1 MSVPTSAEAATLVS
15 NMGSTDRDIEK
26 GFGMDGSL
34 TIKGV
39 TFVLDS
45 ALLKGS
51 QHGSFSS
58 TSPAPTLASHDT
70 CEDQDQAQNQSQSQN
85 QMEFLVRVGAGF
97 TSVLHARAVSFQDT
111 HPGMAYTLPV
121 LVDGPYSGPG
131 TARGFDS
138 VLLVAG
144 GTGISFA
151 LPILEDLVVNAGV
164 RTQDVHFVWV
174 VKDNGMSCRKATIR

>member
-1 MSVPTSAEAATLVS
+1 MSVPTSAETATLVT

-34 TIKGV
+34 TIKGT

-58 TSPAPTLASHDT
+58 TSPAPTLASHNT
-70 CEDQDQAQNQSQSQN
+70 QEDQDQAPNQSQN

-164 RTQDVHFVWV
+164 HTQDVHFVWV
-174 VKDNGMSCRKATIR
+174 VKDNGMSCGKATIR